1 MFLEDP
7 SDLPDGIGDIQTIM
21 ARVYQQLRSCARVVC
36 TGIRHLAV
44 ASTRAHSAAQLGD
57 DRMPLD
63 IRIDWQAVDGQEK
76 GMFPRE
82 LINARR
88 QSLSEGPC
96 ESIRTVAGQERCTD
110 LLQGRRRPHKSSPD
124 VFDRTPRQRAPTVGC
139 GDEDE
144 TLDF

>member
-63 IRIDWQAVDGQEK
+63 IRIDSQAVDGQEK

-82 LINARR
+82 LIDARR
-88 QSLSEGPC
+88 QSLSERPC
-96 ESIRTVAGQERCTD
+96 ESVRTVAGQEGGTG
-110 LLQGRRRPHKSSPD
+110 LLPGRGQLHESGRNL
-124 VFDRTPRQRAPTVGC
+124 FDRTPRERASAVRR

-144 TLDF
+144 TP